1 MLVRYVIKVHTS
13 LWLEPTPARHLLLMM
28 MDHSAVIHVQFRMLI
43 NRGYAHHVLVC
54 VLAAHHVLVCVL
66 AGATLTMCL
75 CVY

>member
-13 LWLEPTPARHLLLMM
+13 LWLEPTPARRLLLMM

-54 VLAAHHVLVCVL
+54 VLA
-66 AGATLTMCL
+66 GATLTMCL